1 MLCRLIYS
9 STIVPPFD
17 FEDLRDILAASERNN
32 PIQELTGV
40 LVTTATQFLQ
50 VLEGPSD
57 NVNELYRKL
66 QRDSRHERLRL
77 IEYTACSQRLF
88 DGWAMRGVHRGLMSD
103 ELTGFLTRKYGSD
116 TAGGL
121 VLPDNAFLATS
132 LLFDV
137 AHADL
142 IGG

>member
-32 PIQELTGV
+32 PPQEITGV

-50 VLEGPSD
+50 VMEGPSD

-77 IEYTACSQRLF
+77 IEYTTGVQRLF
-88 DGWAMRGVHRGLMSD
+88 DGWAMRGVHRRLMSE
-103 ELTGFLTRKYGSD
+103 ELTNFLTKKYGSD
-116 TAGGL
+116 DSGQLRLPSTAFM
-121 VLPDNAFLATS
+121 VTS

-137 AHADL
+137 ANTDL
-142 IGG
+142 IGT